1 MSHHMTV
8 RACKALDVVVAVEEL
23 EFDAEPVGDEHPE
36 LFDRIHA
43 PFRKHFAD
51 SGDGVIAQ
59 LSQAIP
65 VVGDAEVAGKL
76 P

>member
-1 MSHHMTV
+1 MTV

-36 LFDRIHA
+36 PLDRIDA

-51 SGDGVIAQ
+51 GGDGVIAQ
-59 LSQAIP
+59 LSQAIT